1 MEEGDGAFA
10 QVLACKE
17 MATIHKPKHLSF
29 EEAATL
35 GAGIATAGQILYFV
49 LQLPFPSTS
58 DVVPERRGPMLVY
71 GGSSATGT
79 ILIQLAK
86 L

>member
-1 MEEGDGAFA
+1 M
-10 QVLACKE
+10 
-17 MATIHKPKHLSF
+17 IRKPEHLSF
-29 EEAATL
+29 EDAAAL
-35 GAGIATAGQILYFV
+35 GVGIGTAGQILYAVF
-49 LQLPFPSTS
+49 QLPLPSTS
-58 DVVPERRGPMLVY
+58 DAVPEDRGAMLVY